1 VTLPIDSV
9 LTAELLARIHDRA
22 PGYDRDNAFFTE
34 DLAELAHA
42 GYLRSL
48 VPRDLGGLGLS
59 LQQMAHEQVRLAKAA
74 PATALAVNMHLVWT
88 GVAKALHD
96 RGDDSLDFVLRDA
109 AAGEIYAFA
118 ISEAGND
125 LVLFDSTT
133 DARPLP
139 DGGYAFTGTKI
150 FTSLSPAWTR
160 LGLFGLD
167 TVSADAPKLVH
178 AVVTR
183 QTPGITIA
191 EDWNTLGMRASQ
203 SNTTHLDSV
212 AATSDRVFRRLD
224 PGPSR
229 DALIFAIF
237 ANFEI
242 LISAVYV
249 GIGERALELAV
260 ESAHARGSR
269 RTGLAGRS
277 RTPPSPRTRCVR
289 SSTRWPQT
297 SMTASI
303 AAHGGSATSSD
314 SSPGRPGRPA
324 TLSTKPSLSRAAPHS
339 RRQVNSPGCTGMC
352 SREGSTRATKTR
364 CTPRSRPHCS
374 ARSTSERTENCPRA
388 PARKRQPFPS
398 RCPLTIRP
406 GRGSGSD
413 EAVSP
418 TLNP

>member
-1 VTLPIDSV
+1 MTLPIDSV

-269 RTGLAGRS
+269 RTGLS
-277 RTPPSPRTRCVR
+277 RDQDPNVR
-289 SSTRWPQT
+289 WKIADAALAQDALRPQLDALASDFDDGVDRGARWFRDLVGLKSRSTRSARYVVDQ
-297 SMTASI
+297 AVAVAGG
-303 AAHGGSATSSD
+303 AAFSATSE
-314 SSPGRPGRPA
+314 
-324 TLSTKPSLSRAAPHS
+324 LSRLYRDVLAGGFHPSNEDSVHS
-339 RRQVNSPGCTGMC
+339 TV
-352 SREGSTRATKTR
+352 ATALLG
-364 CTPRSRPHCS
+364 P
-374 ARSTSERTENCPRA
+374 
-388 PARKRQPFPS
+388 
-398 RCPLTIRP
+398 I
-406 GRGSGSD
+406 D
-413 EAVSP
+413 E
-418 TLNP
+418 

>member
-1 VTLPIDSV
+1 MTPPTDSV
-9 LTAELLARIHDRA
+9 LTDELLARIHERA

-34 DLAELAHA
+34 DLAELAEA

-88 GVAKALHD
+88 GVAKTLHD
-96 RGDDSLDFVLRDA
+96 RGDDSLDFVLRDV

-133 DARPLP
+133 DARPLS

-167 TVSADAPKLVH
+167 TVSVDAPKLVH

-183 QTPGITIA
+183 ETPGITVA
-191 EDWNTLGMRASQ
+191 QDWNTLGMRASQ

-212 AATSDRVFRRLD
+212 AAASDRVFRRLD

-269 RTGLAGRS
+269 RTGLS
-277 RTPPSPRTRCVR
+277 RDQDPNVR
-289 SSTRWPQT
+289 WKIADAALAQDALLPQLDALASDLDDGVDRGARWFRDLVGLKSRSTRSARYVVDQ
-297 SMTASI
+297 AVAVAGG
-303 AAHGGSATSSD
+303 AAFSATSE
-314 SSPGRPGRPA
+314 
-324 TLSTKPSLSRAAPHS
+324 LSRLYRDVLAGGFHPSNEDSVHS
-339 RRQVNSPGCTGMC
+339 TV
-352 SREGSTRATKTR
+352 ATALLG
-364 CTPRSRPHCS
+364 P
-374 ARSTSERTENCPRA
+374 
-388 PARKRQPFPS
+388 
-398 RCPLTIRP
+398 I
-406 GRGSGSD
+406 D
-413 EAVSP
+413 D
-418 TLNP
+418 

>member
-269 RTGLAGRS
+269 RTGLSRDQDPNVRWKIADAALAQDALRPQLDALASDFDDGVDRGARWFRDLVGLKSRSTLSARYVVDQAVAVAGG
-277 RTPPSPRTRCVR
+277 
-289 SSTRWPQT
+289 
-297 SMTASI
+297 
-303 AAHGGSATSSD
+303 AAFSATSE
-314 SSPGRPGRPA
+314 
-324 TLSTKPSLSRAAPHS
+324 LSRLYRDVLAGGFHPSNEDSVHS
-339 RRQVNSPGCTGMC
+339 TV
-352 SREGSTRATKTR
+352 ATALLG
-364 CTPRSRPHCS
+364 P
-374 ARSTSERTENCPRA
+374 
-388 PARKRQPFPS
+388 
-398 RCPLTIRP
+398 I
-406 GRGSGSD
+406 D
-413 EAVSP
+413 E
-418 TLNP
+418 